1 MIDQADFSWAV
12 IDTKTLV
19 HKTVS
24 NGTGLQIIILLGQTN
39 VWPSQKLVGQK

>member
-12 IDTKTLV
+12 INTKNSG